1 MKRQIA
7 LILAVVLCILSACGA
22 PGADDP
28 ALDLPEVAAPSA
40 ELEPDQTAAQGEYSL
55 AVTQTELPGGL
66 DTLASAC
73 PSDGGVYLAG
83 AGSDGVP
90 MLGLWADGA
99 YEPLDLPE
107 GITEIESI
115 FYGDAL
121 SVLAR
126 AGDAIQI
133 LHYEDGGVLT
143 TELNGDLSALGKD
156 L

>member
-28 ALDLPEVAAPSA
+28 ALDLPEVEAPSA

-83 AGSDGVP
+83 AG
-90 MLGLWADGA
+90 ADGCLL
-99 YEPLDLPE
+99 Y
-107 GITEIESI
+107 TS
-115 FYGDAL
+115 
-121 SVLAR
+121 
-126 AGDAIQI
+126 
-133 LHYEDGGVLT
+133 
-143 TELNGDLSALGKD
+143 K
-156 L
+156 